1 MKEAIAK
8 SELTG
13 ATNLMAH
20 YGLEHSYSKFSG
32 KKIRAE
38 LSSFLPN
45 LPGVIDGPGQS
56 DNSTLRSVI
65 EKPPI
70 VGKEL
75 MQLNSLQLSGF
86 RLHPGPVSLLF
97 DRRGCDY
104 CNNSP
109 YCLPQLP
116 EQYRYLNSAPAKKH
130 KNKHKKSKHKDG
142 ITPQD
147 TSMQDSSA
155 LETHEKK
162 HKKQKR
168 HEDDKER
175 KKRKKEKKRKKQRHS
190 PEHPG
195 GGSTSGSL
203 PMQSSQM

>member
-1 MKEAIAK
+1 M
-8 SELTG
+8 
-13 ATNLMAH
+13 
-20 YGLEHSYSKFSG
+20 
-32 KKIRAE
+32 
-38 LSSFLPN
+38 
-45 LPGVIDGPGQS
+45 
-56 DNSTLRSVI
+56 
-65 EKPPI
+65 
-70 VGKEL
+70 
-75 MQLNSLQLSGF
+75 
-86 RLHPGPVSLLF
+86 
-97 DRRGCDY
+97 
-104 CNNSP
+104 
-109 YCLPQLP
+109 QLP

-147 TSMQDSSA
+147 TSLTDSSA

-195 GGSTSGSL
+195 GTAS
-203 PMQSSQM
+203 SSQL